1 MVSSIEIATDHE
13 KREGWLAALDMIE
26 GLSPMIVVARHKDPA
41 TRDDDPR
48 TILDATRTYIRD
60 FDKAVAESA
69 APEEVIDKMMQLHG
83 ERGNPISV
91 WVAADCVREQL
102 GRASLSV

>member
-1 MVSSIEIATDHE
+1 
-13 KREGWLAALDMIE
+13 
-26 GLSPMIVVARHKDPA
+26 MIVVAGHKDPA

-83 ERGNPISV
+83 ERGNPISL
-91 WVAADCVREQL
+91 WVAADGVREL
-102 GRASLSV
+102 LRRASLSV

>member
-1 MVSSIEIATDHE
+1 
-13 KREGWLAALDMIE
+13 
-26 GLSPMIVVARHKDPA
+26 MIVVAGHKDPA

-69 APEEVIDKMMQLHG
+69 TPEEVIDKMMQLHG
-83 ERGNPISV
+83 ERGSST
-91 WVAADCVREQL
+91 
-102 GRASLSV
+102 ASAETHSRCGLPQTASGNSLAVFR

>member
-1 MVSSIEIATDHE
+1 MATDHE
-13 KREGWLAALDMIE
+13 RRERWLAALNIIE
-26 GLSPMIVVARHKDPA
+26 SLGPLIVVAGHKD
-41 TRDDDPR
+41 R
-48 TILDATRTYIRD
+48 ATRTYIRD

-102 GRASLSV
+102 GRASLNV

>member
-1 MVSSIEIATDHE
+1 MVSSIEMATDHE
-13 KREGWLAALDMIE
+13 NREGWVAALDIIE
-26 GLSPMIVVARHKDPA
+26 SLSTMIVVAGHKDLA

-69 APEEVIDKMMQLHG
+69 TPEEVIDKMMQLHG
-83 ERGNPISV
+83 ERGSPFSL
-91 WVAADCVREQL
+91 WVAADGVREQL